1 MCAAAAAQP
10 HRHGYKLATGTSS
23 LPARAHSCTSHLDID
38 IAGGLVLAAEQA
50 VPRTRLI
57 EDRQR
62 GAARLCTGFVHHIP
76 AHELNLLQDACPA
89 GCHVM
94 PCHASSGHKDS
105 LLLGSPV
112 GQHNLCHALLVAM
125 RSVLLSLL
133 QLDFGIEVDDHSD
146 LMVRMIAG
154 RGIAVLWAQASC
166 ELTSC
171 LRSCA
176 CCRRCRGS
184 PLGG

>member
-1 MCAAAAAQP
+1 MPSAFTRMCAAAAAQT
-10 HRHGYKLATGTSS
+10 HRHGYKPATGTSS

-76 AHELNLLQDACPA
+76 AHELKLLQDALLDA
-89 GCHVM
+89 M
-94 PCHASSGHKDS
+94 SCHATPAVATKVHSCWAV
-105 LLLGSPV
+105 LF
-112 GQHNLCHALLVAM
+112 GQHSLCHALLDAM

-133 QLDFGIEVDDHSD
+133 QLDFGIEVGDHSD

-154 RGIAVLWAQASC
+154 RGIAVLWAQAS
-166 ELTSC
+166 
-171 LRSCA
+171 
-176 CCRRCRGS
+176 
-184 PLGG
+184 